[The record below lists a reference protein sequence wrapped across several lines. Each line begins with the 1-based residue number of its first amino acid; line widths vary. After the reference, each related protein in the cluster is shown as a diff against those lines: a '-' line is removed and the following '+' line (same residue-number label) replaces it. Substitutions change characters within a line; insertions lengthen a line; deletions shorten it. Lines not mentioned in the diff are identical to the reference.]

1 MPQHHTIHV
10 ARGAA
15 ALAAAMGI
23 GRFVY
28 TPILPMMTAHAGLG
42 PGAAGG
48 LATANYAGYLLG
60 ALAAAV
66 APQLIRT
73 TAAWRT
79 SLIAVVISLAAMPL
93 TQNPLLWMA
102 IRTIAGF
109 ASAVLFV
116 IAVDWMLDHARGR
129 SAQLPGW
136 GFGGVGAGIAL
147 SGLLVLALPTSG
159 WRAAWWTA
167 AALAALV
174 SVFAWHMQGAATPPE
189 PGHAP
194 SPRTRTRGRFG
205 VLLLCYLLEG
215 IGYIIAGTFLV
226 AAIAQQSAG
235 GLSSGAW
242 LIVGLAAVP
251 SAALWASAAACWAR
265 PTLLVA
271 ALVMQ
276 AAGIALPALVG
287 GAIPAIVGA
296 VLFGGTFL
304 GVSTLA
310 LAEGR
315 ALAFPGAVAV
325 LTTGYSAGQIVGPLL
340 VTPLL
345 HHGFRYALI
354 TSAVVVSLSA
364 LAAGWLR
371 IGTDRSRAATARDR
385 SPALG
390 LRQR

>member
-1 MPQHHTIHV
+1 
-10 ARGAA
+10 
-15 ALAAAMGI
+15 
-23 GRFVY
+23 
-28 TPILPMMTAHAGLG
+28 
-42 PGAAGG
+42 
-48 LATANYAGYLLG
+48 
-60 ALAAAV
+60 
-66 APQLIRT
+66 
-73 TAAWRT
+73 
-79 SLIAVVISLAAMPL
+79 
-93 TQNPLLWMA
+93 
-102 IRTIAGF
+102 
-109 ASAVLFV
+109 
-116 IAVDWMLDHARGR
+116 
-129 SAQLPGW
+129 
-136 GFGGVGAGIAL
+136 
-147 SGLLVLALPTSG
+147 
-159 WRAAWWTA
+159 
-167 AALAALV
+167 
-174 SVFAWHMQGAATPPE
+174 MQGAATPPE